1 MTDKEELVIE
11 KTSLEKYF
19 DAFES
24 SNGSGLTAIIGAATY
39 TLFTTLGSGSYLN
52 LIPRWPTFDISYI
65 LGTNHAYNISL
76 LHSLATAMIYLAC
89 IFFALFFAT
98 SLSLYGSYLFQI
110 EKKDRRIELPFLLGI
125 RNDIRYAGAVFII
138 IAVIIIPVATLF
150 FNVSVTAAIS
160 AVIYVLGFL
169 LIAFTIFHILYRI
182 LDLGWARFTVLG
194 VILISTFFIWMEVY
208 RSAQK
213 DAYVSDTRY
222 CQWMRTYNPHDLY
235 SAINKRTCE

>member
-52 LIPRWPTFDISYI
+52 LIPRWPTFDISYFM
-65 LGTNHAYNISL
+65 GTNYAYNISF
-76 LHSLATAMIYLAC
+76 LHTLATAMIYLAC
-89 IFFALFFAT
+89 CFFALFFAT

-110 EKKDRRIELPFLLGI
+110 DKNHRRIEVPFLLKI
-125 RNDIRYAGAVFII
+125 RNEIILAGVIFII
-138 IAVIIIPVATLF
+138 IAVLITPVAALF
-150 FNVSVTAAIS
+150 FDVSVPAAMS
-160 AVIYVLGFL
+160 AVLFIIGFSL
-169 LIAFTIFHILYRI
+169 LVFTLFHILYNI
-182 LDLGWARFTVLG
+182 LDLGWIRFVTLG
-194 VILISTFFIWMEVY
+194 IILISTFFIWMEVY

-222 CQWMRTYNPHDLY
+222 CQWMRTYNPNNLH

>member
-65 LGTNHAYNISL
+65 LGTNHAYNISF

-89 IFFALFFAT
+89 IFFALF
-98 SLSLYGSYLFQI
+98 LRRLYLCMDLIFFRSR
-110 EKKDRRIELPFLLGI
+110 KKIDE
-125 RNDIRYAGAVFII
+125 
-138 IAVIIIPVATLF
+138 
-150 FNVSVTAAIS
+150 
-160 AVIYVLGFL
+160 
-169 LIAFTIFHILYRI
+169 
-182 LDLGWARFTVLG
+182 
-194 VILISTFFIWMEVY
+194 
-208 RSAQK
+208 
-213 DAYVSDTRY
+213 
-222 CQWMRTYNPHDLY
+222 
-235 SAINKRTCE
+235 